1 MDTIK
6 TNIASLCEVACDYF
20 QFVSWFVPNRSWFVK
35 NNHHVIFGQNHLL
48 NEMSFVNLYKLIV
61 IVVNLVDIVVVF
73 RVFGFLFI
81 SSATTTTAVFIFVAR
96 YILITTF
103 SIYRFRIRLF
113 HLLCTCLIPSEF
125 HRWITQLQ
133 SINTENLRE
142 W

>member
-61 IVVNLVDIVVVF
+61 IVVNLVDIVVFF

-81 SSATTTTAVFIFVAR
+81 SSATTTTAVFIV
-96 YILITTF
+96 
-103 SIYRFRIRLF
+103 RISPLDYSASKYQ
-113 HLLCTCLIPSEF
+113 H
-125 HRWITQLQ
+125 
-133 SINTENLRE
+133 
-142 W
+142 